1 MNDIKIRLANK
12 EDLEVLCRL
21 YVEFHEFHMRGVPDR
36 LRSLGDPEKYDC
48 LELLP
53 KLKEIIIN
61 KDSEIFIAE
70 INQKPVGFAEVY
82 IREDKPD
89 PARVCRKYGYLQS
102 LLVTEKSRK
111 KGTAKKLVE
120 VAEAWAKQKGA
131 IEMQL
136 DVWEFTEGPLNFYQN
151 LGYRTLRRTLTRQL

>member
-111 KGTAKKLVE
+111 KGIAKKLVE
-120 VAEAWAKQKGA
+120 VVEAWAKQKGA

-136 DVWEFTEGPLNFYQN
+136 DIWEFTEGPLNFYQN